1 MAPPLQFFSKL
12 FKRNP
17 GMRDE
22 KLSGYLF
29 ILPIVILF
37 LTFIIYPLVYNFLIS
52 LYKWNGVSKSKDFVG
67 IKNYFLFL
75 TNPVFYR
82 ILKNFL
88 IFGLSTI
95 LVQAFFGLVFASL
108 ILRRLPLSNMYRVI
122 FYIPVI
128 ATPAIVGNIFSKIL
142 ETNRGYLNETLRAL
156 HLDFLTQQWL
166 ADPKWALACITVI
179 NIWQWTGYSML
190 LYYANML
197 NIPSEIYEA
206 ATIDGAGETRQ
217 FFRITFPLLR
227 SSHFSLFVLGAL
239 GALKCFDLPYVL
251 TKGGP
256 NYATEFFSTYIYKKS
271 FDLFQQGQ
279 SSAIVMVMFVL
290 AVVITAA
297 QMKLY
302 TMNDKNRELAA

>member
-52 LYKWNGVSKSKDFVG
+52 LYKWNGVSRSKDFVG